1 MADSSLTISGAN
13 PCFSNCMGRRP
24 RRCNFYAPC
33 RKKEKEKEE
42 KTILMLPGV
51 SSTKYLLQCFMQLNS
66 VSETVSLEVSTAA
79 QVSQRRRGL
88 SFQPELAFGV
98 IVPRHPVSVPST
110 GGLPM
115 ESCPEKPKHSVLLA
129 GCPGLEAG
137 SSQANGKETKQRT
150 HGLHTPLSTVE
161 GWGTTDSE
169 KRSDCGK
176 YLAQH

>member
-1 MADSSLTISGAN
+1 
-13 PCFSNCMGRRP
+13 
-24 RRCNFYAPC
+24 
-33 RKKEKEKEE
+33 
-42 KTILMLPGV
+42 
-51 SSTKYLLQCFMQLNS
+51 
-66 VSETVSLEVSTAA
+66 
-79 QVSQRRRGL
+79 
-88 SFQPELAFGV
+88 
-98 IVPRHPVSVPST
+98 
-110 GGLPM
+110 M